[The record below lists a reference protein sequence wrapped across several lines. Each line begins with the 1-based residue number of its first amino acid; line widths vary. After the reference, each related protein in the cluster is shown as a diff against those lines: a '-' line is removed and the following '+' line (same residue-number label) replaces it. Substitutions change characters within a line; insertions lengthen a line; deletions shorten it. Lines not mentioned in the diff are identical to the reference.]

1 MGIIWAIL
9 EWLLEHWS
17 LLVAAAVLVGAF
29 VLGGWRALA
38 AAFVLVVS
46 ILSYRR
52 GRADGRAEIE
62 RREEARR
69 QQLQEKYD
77 EIDARPRD
85 PDDAYRR
92 LSDRARNG

>member
-1 MGIIWAIL
+1 MSHLWTALWWMI
-9 EWLLEHWS
+9 EHWW
-17 LLVAAAVLVGAF
+17 LALAVAVLVGAYIA
-29 VLGGWRALA
+29 GGWRLLA
-38 AAFVLVVS
+38 AGFVVVIG

-52 GRADGRAEIE
+52 GRADGRADIE

-92 LSDRARNG
+92 LSDRAGDG